1 MVESTTASRTRVVA
15 VAEVDGRRFPLLLLL
30 RQCSSQLR
38 WLRLIWEAVVLE
50 KGTEGEGSVMVCF
63 ELAGRGALY
72 RLDGGSSSA
81 WAALGGDRATEGYWH
96 GTRRRTVQ
104 RGWAV
109 VKDVTAERGE
119 VSIVHNVS
127 MPGATVDG
135 NPAISSSLQGT
146 GEQGGVSGDFLLS
159 WRTSR
164 RWRES
169 EAWSGCTGTSC
180 ASIVAVDAH
189 RRRRGFKLA
198 VPLGDADQLGG
209 VVWWR

>member
-30 RQCSSQLR
+30 RRCSSQLR

-146 GEQGGVSGDFLLS
+146 GEQGGCLA
-159 WRTSR
+159 TSYCHGER
-164 RWRES
+164 PGGGER
-169 EAWSGCTGTSC
+169 A
-180 ASIVAVDAH
+180 
-189 RRRRGFKLA
+189 RRGLGA
-198 VPLGDADQLGG
+198 RERPAHPLWPWTLTDVDVASS
-209 VVWWR
+209 

>member
-1 MVESTTASRTRVVA
+1 M
-15 VAEVDGRRFPLLLLL
+15 
-30 RQCSSQLR
+30 Q
-38 WLRLIWEAVVLE
+38 
-50 KGTEGEGSVMVCF
+50 K
-63 ELAGRGALY
+63 
-72 RLDGGSSSA
+72 
-81 WAALGGDRATEGYWH
+81 
-96 GTRRRTVQ
+96 
-104 RGWAV
+104 GWAV

-119 VSIVHNVS
+119 VSIAHNVS

-169 EAWSGCTGTSC
+169 EVWSRCTGTSC
-180 ASIVAVDAH
+180 ASIMAVDAH
-189 RRRRGFKLA
+189 RCRRGFELA
-198 VPLGDADQLGG
+198 VPLGDANQLGG